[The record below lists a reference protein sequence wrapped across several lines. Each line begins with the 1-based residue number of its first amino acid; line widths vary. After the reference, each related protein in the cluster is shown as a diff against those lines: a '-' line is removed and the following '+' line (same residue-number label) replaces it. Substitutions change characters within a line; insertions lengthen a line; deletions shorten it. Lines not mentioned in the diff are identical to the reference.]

1 MGSSYMHFLFEWSH
15 ALLPPEGLQASLG
28 KVKISPRSKISVCVT
43 GNYKQLTDHATLESH
58 NPFYWGSGEMLH
70 LYQER

>member
-1 MGSSYMHFLFEWSH
+1 MWSH
-15 ALLPPEGLQASLG
+15 ALLPPEVLQASLG
-28 KVKISPRSKISVCVT
+28 KAKISPQSKISVCVT
-43 GNYKQLTDHATLESH
+43 GNCRQLTDHATMESP